1 MGSRRQARE
10 LGLKILYQ
18 LETSGHPL
26 EEVLKDFWE
35 NHIYPPVIRD
45 FAEDLVKGVMS
56 HSKDID
62 EKLSAY
68 ADNWE
73 LSRMAII
80 DKNILRLAT
89 YEIKYRDDIPPA
101 VSINEALE
109 IAKKYSSL
117 ESSRFINGILD
128 KVAKEKKV

>member
-1 MGSRRQARE
+1 

-18 LETSGHPL
+18 FETSGYPL
-26 EEVLKDFWE
+26 EEVLKNFWE
-35 NHIYPPVIRD
+35 NHLYPPLIRD
-45 FAEDLVKGVMS
+45 FAESLVKGVIS
-56 HSKDID
+56 HRQDID
-62 EKLSAY
+62 EKLSAC

-80 DKNILRLAT
+80 DKNILRLAA
-89 YEIKYRDDIPPA
+89 YEINYRDDIPHA

-128 KVAKEKKV
+128 KVAKESR